1 MIDDRHAAILR
12 AHDLRGLEDRIDQM
26 AAERSSLHPFR
37 QLREIGPEGRLPGA
51 GDMALEA
58 GQMGGVKDEGAAA
71 GVATGG
77 HVREE
82 PIPRLGKER
91 FGQALG
97 LRTSRE
103 EVHRAGEADH
113 HRRNVQNS

>member
-1 MIDDRHAAILR
+1 
-12 AHDLRGLEDRIDQM
+12 M
-26 AAERSSLHPFR
+26 AAERSSRHPLR
-37 QLREIGPEGRLPGA
+37 HLREIGPEGRLPGS

-58 GQMGGVKDEGAAA
+58 GEVRSVEDEGPAA
-71 GVATGG
+71 GVAAGG

-91 FGQALG
+91 FGEALG

>member
-1 MIDDRHAAILR
+1 M
-12 AHDLRGLEDRIDQM
+12 
-26 AAERSSLHPFR
+26 P
-37 QLREIGPEGRLPGA
+37 GP
-51 GDMALEA
+51 GDMALET
-58 GQMGGVKDEGAAA
+58 GQMGGVEDEGPAA

-113 HRRNVQNS
+113 HRRNVQNSRSGTAHGISLQGNIQPVQFSPQGMRIRGSPREGLGVLG